1 MAAKK
6 KLTLYFP
13 EDLVHETKQEALRH
27 DRSMSWIIEMAWRI
41 ARGQIEEMP
50 GIAELKEGN
59 WEGAAE

>member
-1 MAAKK
+1 MPSKK

-13 EDLVHETKQEALRH
+13 ENLVNETKREALRH

-41 ARGQIEEMP
+41 ARDQIESMP
-50 GIAELKEGN
+50 GVMELQEGA